1 MTKVRVNLWRLFL
14 SLAFVLPSAG
24 VFFAAQPAAA
34 DGVNIS
40 NMGNTYFQAEGISPD
55 GGTLCAV
62 WSQFDA
68 APKGAYLRV
77 YKTASQSWTPPLSSG
92 AFQLSTD
99 NPAAAS
105 STHCAIDAHGNIH
118 AVWQQCNGTCQIFY
132 RFLPA
137 GADPANGGA
146 WSSPT
151 SIDFNF
157 DGPDIDALY
166 ADPNG
171 KVWLVYR
178 NFNGGGGVLL
188 VVRSWTP
195 PASGNPATGWSDR
208 QTIDTG
214 SASSEKA
221 RIGVDN
227 QGYVQV
233 AWRQGNDGV
242 GYTYRD
248 KTTGQFQSPI
258 VLSGSA
264 GAGMV
269 GLAVNRTSGDV
280 YIVYP
285 QSLTNVFFV
294 KKTGPTGMSLS
305 GAQLVTSTDRTLR
318 TQIAWS
324 QNGRLLLTYDAG
336 GSIVARTS
344 ENNGASWDGQLSL
357 AGAGQDPWIV
367 ADGTGAGYITYNN
380 SGDVRFSTI
389 APNTPP
395 TVSGFQAVPNTM
407 TSVTVKWTVSAPASN
422 RIYYSTDPNLD
433 PNNPATPTIGDPAVT
448 TNPAITLRQLAPG
461 TTYYYIVRST
471 SASGAKYS
479 TVQSFTTPKIE
490 LVGVHDGA
498 GNTESGDGTFAGLV
512 LAPAGATQATWT
524 WTAGNQTGTFNVT
537 AGQVNQFGNATKAP
551 VADSTYTVTVH
562 FNDGANTAISAP
574 LHIDPSLATQ
584 PAFSDVDPNSTSIY
598 AVAIYS
604 LRAQGM
610 INGYQPSTCAQK
622 GLQAP
627 CFGPLDQIERAA
639 SAALVVRALGWQN
652 EQGLGNFSDQG
663 FTDAE
668 SWNDVRVL
676 ADRSIAFGFGDG
688 TYRPSTS
695 VFWGQMISL
704 ITRAMVDKGFWQFQD
719 PATGCFPGIGT
730 SPLDQRDLA
739 TYCHYVPA
747 LVSNPDFAG
756 GAAYKTPAQR
766 RFVAWLLWEAVQTTR

>member
-14 SLAFVLPSAG
+14 SLAFILPAAG
-24 VFFAAQPAAA
+24 PFFAAQPAAA

-55 GGTLCAV
+55 GGTICAV
-62 WSQFDA
+62 WSQFDT
-68 APKGAYLRV
+68 APKGAYVRV
-77 YKTASQSWTPPLSSG
+77 YKTASGTWAPPLSSG
-92 AFQLSTD
+92 PVSLSTD
-99 NPAAAS
+99 NPANAS
-105 STHCAIDAHGNIH
+105 STKCAIDAHGNIH
-118 AVWQQCNGTCQIFY
+118 AVWQQCSGSCNIAY

-137 GADPANGGA
+137 GADPANAGA
-146 WSSPT
+146 WSPI
-151 SIDFNF
+151 SIIEANF
-157 DGPDIDALY
+157 DGPDIDSLY

-178 NFNGGGGVLL
+178 NFNGGNGVSLR
-188 VVRSWTP
+188 VRSWNPTSGWN
-195 PASGNPATGWSDR
+195 ASVQD
-208 QTIDTG
+208 IDTG

-248 KTTGQFQSPI
+248 KTTGAFQAPI

-305 GAQLVTSTDRTLR
+305 SAQLVTSTDKTLR

-336 GSIVARTS
+336 GTIAARTS
-344 ENNGASWDGQLSL
+344 EDGGASWDGQITL

-395 TVSGFQAVPNTM
+395 TVSGFNAVSNTM
-407 TSVTVKWTVSAPASN
+407 TSETVHWTVSAPATN
-422 RIYYSTDPNLD
+422 RIYFSANAAPDPS
-433 PNNPATPTIGDPAVT
+433 NPATPTIGDPTVT
-448 TNPAITLRQLAPG
+448 TTPAITLRNLVPG

-479 TVQSFTTPKIE
+479 DPQSFTTPKIE

-498 GNTESGDGTFAGLV
+498 GNTESGDGTFSGLV

-524 WTAGNQTGTFNVT
+524 WTAGGQSGQFNVA
-537 AGQVNQFGNATKAP
+537 AGQVNPFGNATSVN

-562 FNDGANTAISAP
+562 FNDGAQTAISAP
-574 LHIDPSLATQ
+574 LHIMPSLAAQ
-584 PAFSDVDPNSTSIY
+584 PTFTDVDPHSTSAYAIAIY
-598 AVAIYS
+598 A

-610 INGYQPSTCAQK
+610 INGYQDSYCAQT
-622 GLQAP
+622 GRTAP
-627 CFGPLDQIERAA
+627 CFGPLDPVQRAA
-639 SAALVVRALGWQN
+639 SAALVVRALGWQS

-704 ITRAMVDKGFWQFQD
+704 ITRAMVAKGFWQWQD
-719 PATGCFPGIGT
+719 PNTCFPGVGT
-730 SPLDQRDLA
+730 SQLDQRDLG

-747 LVSNPDFAG
+747 LVTNPDFAN

-766 RFVAWLLWEAVQTTR
+766 RFVAWLLWQAVQTTR